1 MSGTPPKKETS
12 ESKRAREQR
21 ERQEL
26 VQRRNQQLLDAQKA
40 LETLKEQVRSTT
52 STMKQCDALSSHA
65 KGFYEE
71 INKLTKGKVLIG
83 VTDLAVVQANDIVL
97 DAKKIVKND
106 VHLDRIKEFV
116 PAGDNPVYPDVLVVI
131 RSIRDSLDRY
141 HVELENSLKTL
152 RGQMERA
159 ATVIGALEYVLDD
172 ETDEEEGDK
181 NYPSKAAI
189 EPYVEGI
196 VSDSCLSKFA
206 DSYEKYFDFD
216 QLDRQT
222 VETYLSVSTES
233 ELEEVETKGQD
244 VDGVGRIESPGLD
257 DREDEEAD
265 EDEQEEEQNGNK

>member
-1 MSGTPPKKETS
+1 MSGKSPKKETGD
-12 ESKRAREQR
+12 SKRAREQR

-26 VQRRNQQLLDAQKA
+26 ILRRNQQLLDAQKA
-40 LETLKEQVRSTT
+40 LGMLKEQVRSTA
-52 STMKQCDALSSHA
+52 STIKQCNALSSHA

-97 DAKKIVKND
+97 DAKRIVKND

-141 HVELENSLKTL
+141 HVELENSIKTL
-152 RGQMERA
+152 RGQAEKA

-196 VSDSCLSKFA
+196 VSDSCLSTFA

-222 VETYLSVSTES
+222 VETYLSVSPES
-233 ELEEVETKGQD
+233 DPGEVETKGQD
-244 VDGVGRIESPGLD
+244 VDGVDRTESPGLD